1 VGQNPKLDSKNLPA
15 SRQVQQFNNSTIQ
28 QFNNSTIQQFNNSTI
43 QQFNNSTIQQFNN
56 STIQQSKFLQRQ
68 LGAID
73 RSKQK
78 TPFQIFV

>member
-43 QQFNNSTIQQFNN
+43 QQSNNP
-56 STIQQSKFLQRQ
+56 TIQQSKFLQRQ

>member
-15 SRQVQQFNNSTIQ
+15 SRQV
-28 QFNNSTIQQFNNSTI
+28 QQFNNSTI

>member
-15 SRQVQQFNNSTIQ
+15 SRQVQ